1 MNYQGH
7 AARICAIVD
16 VTAQKLADEQLLKQ
30 KLQTEAAINNMSQ
43 GLNMFDAA
51 ERLVVC
57 NNQFIEMYNL
67 SRDVVKP
74 GCSLR
79 ELLKHRVERGH
90 LLRDPDQ
97 YRAELLAKLRLG
109 KSINVILET
118 ADGREISTVSQPMPN
133 GGWVVTH
140 EDITERRQAQ
150 KRIEYLAHHDSL
162 TGLPNRAA
170 FGEHLAKALE
180 YAAQHKTELAVISI
194 DLDRFKEINDVFGHA
209 VGDGLLSELGKRLK
223 DAGGGAF
230 VARLGGDEFS
240 LVATD
245 GPQPAMTE
253 GLVTRLQAAIADE
266 IKIDGH
272 VVRTGLSI
280 GVAVYPSDGSI
291 VETLLAN
298 ADAALYRAKRDGRG
312 SVRFFEAEM
321 DAQLRERRALQHDL
335 GSAIELNQL
344 ALHYQPQARIGGE
357 VIGFEAL
364 MRWKHPTRGMVS
376 PGVFIPLA
384 EDSGLIIQMGEWILR
399 EACQQAASW
408 SRPLHV
414 AVNLSSVQF
423 QHGDLPALVHSI
435 LLETGL
441 SPQRLELEIT
451 ESVLIGDF
459 SRALSILRRLKLLG
473 VKIAMDDFG
482 TGYSSLSYL
491 QSFPFDKIK
500 IDRSFI
506 SKLDQNPQSAAII
519 RAVIGLARGLSI
531 PVTAEGVETEDQLA
545 FLAREACDEIQGYL
559 VGRPRPIESYA
570 AITTGRSP
578 DIAKLK
584 MAI

>member
-1 MNYQGH
+1 MNYQGRV
-7 AARICAIVD
+7 ARINAIVD
-16 VTAQKLADEQLLKQ
+16 VTAQKLADEELLKQ
-30 KLQTEAAINNMSQ
+30 KLQTETAINNMSQ
-43 GLNMFDAA
+43 GLVMFDAD
-51 ERLVVC
+51 ERIVVC
-57 NNQFIEMYNL
+57 NDRYIEMYDL
-67 SRDVVKP
+67 SRGIVKP
-74 GCSLR
+74 GCTLT
-79 ELLKHRVERGH
+79 ELFKHRAERGH
-90 LLRDPDQ
+90 LLRDPEQ
-97 YRAELLAKLRLG
+97 YRAELLAKLSLRKRFDVL
-109 KSINVILET
+109 VET
-118 ADGREISTVSQPMPN
+118 ADRREILITNQPMPN

-150 KRIEYLAHHDSL
+150 KQIEYMAHHDPL

-170 FGEHLAKALE
+170 FGEHLANALE
-180 YAAQHKTELAVISI
+180 YAAQHKTQLAVVCI

-223 DAGGGAF
+223 DAGGSAF

-253 GLVTRLQAAIADE
+253 GLATRLQAAVADE
-266 IKIDGH
+266 INIDGH
-272 VVRTGLSI
+272 LVRTGLSI
-280 GVAVYPSDGSI
+280 GVAVYPTDGLNA
-291 VETLLAN
+291 ETLLAN

-321 DAQLRERRALQHDL
+321 DEQLRERRALQHEL

-364 MRWKHPTRGMVS
+364 MRWKHPTRGMVPPS
-376 PGVFIPLA
+376 VFIPLA
-384 EDSGLIIQMGEWILR
+384 EDSGLIMPMGEWILR
-399 EACQQAASW
+399 EACRQAASW

-423 QHGDLPALVHSI
+423 QHGDLPTLVHSI

-459 SRALSILRRLKLLG
+459 SRALSFCAG
-473 VKIAMDDFG
+473 
-482 TGYSSLSYL
+482 SN
-491 QSFPFDKIK
+491 
-500 IDRSFI
+500 RS
-506 SKLDQNPQSAAII
+506 A
-519 RAVIGLARGLSI
+519 
-531 PVTAEGVETEDQLA
+531 
-545 FLAREACDEIQGYL
+545 
-559 VGRPRPIESYA
+559 
-570 AITTGRSP
+570 
-578 DIAKLK
+578 
-584 MAI
+584 